1 MMKSPVDLLA
11 IGAHPDDAELTCGG
25 SLIKMRTAGY
35 STGILDLTRGE
46 MASRGTPDLRAE
58 EAAKAADIMGIVR
71 RENACLPDGMLQNSD
86 STRKVLIEHI
96 RSFRPHT
103 VLLPFMV
110 GRHPDHRITS
120 ETARDACFL
129 SGLKNYPAEGKAHR
143 PSKIIYCTSFREDAP
158 EPSFVVDISE
168 EFNRK
173 LEAVNCYSSQFEGLT
188 QAGELFPNGQDLP
201 DLVTTQNAHYGSL
214 IRKAYGE
221 PFMTIETV
229 EVSDLIMM
237 GVTSI

>member
-1 MMKSPVDLLA
+1 MKAHVDILA
-11 IGAHPDDAELTCGG
+11 IGAHPDDIELTCGG

-46 MASRGTPDLRAE
+46 MASRGNPDLRGD
-58 EAAKAADIMGIVR
+58 EAAKAAEIMDVTR
-71 RENACLPDGMLQNSD
+71 RENAGLPDGMLQNSD
-86 STRKVLIEHI
+86 FTRKVLVEHI

-120 ETARDACFL
+120 EAARDACFL
-129 SGLKNYPAEGKAHR
+129 SGLKNYPADGEAHK

-158 EPSFVVDISE
+158 APTFVVDISD
-168 EFNRK
+168 EFERK
-173 LEAVNCYSSQFEGLT
+173 LEAVNCYSSQFEGRT
-188 QAGELFPNGQDLP
+188 QAGELFPTGQDIP
-201 DLVTTQNAHYGSL
+201 DLVRTQNAHYGSL

-221 PFMTIETV
+221 PFTTIETV
-229 EVSDLIMM
+229 EVADLIQM
-237 GVTSI
+237 GVASL